1 MPDFL
6 KNISPT
12 EMIILAIIII
22 LLFGS
27 KVLISLGK
35 TAGESIREIKKVK
48 KSIVESV
55 DDNDSNK
62 KEVPK

>member
-1 MPDFL
+1 MPSFL

-12 EMIILAIIII
+12 ELIILAIILI

-35 TAGESIREIKKVK
+35 TAGESLKEIKKVK
-48 KSIVESV
+48 KTIVESV
-55 DDNDSNK
+55 EDNDSNK
-62 KEVPK
+62 KEV